1 MKVMRETIVSTAREL
16 FRSRGYAGAS
26 MNDLADAVGL
36 KKSSLYVR
44 FPNKE
49 ALVPAVLD
57 LTLQETFGQKDLGS
71 RQWDAEFVEVIELI
85 ATTLT
90 DRGRCVGLHL
100 AYGTSD
106 ETPIAKDA
114 VRAFFQAHRDYLSSI
129 LSRAMPVD
137 VARDIATDTL
147 ARLEGATAFVA
158 IFGEKDAMKRAV
170 RLSIAE
176 AQKAAAA
183 NSLSSPS

>member
-1 MKVMRETIVSTAREL
+1 MKVLRETIVSTAREL
-16 FRSRGYAGAS
+16 FRSKGYSGAS

-57 LTLQETFGQKDLGS
+57 LTLQETFGQRDLGS
-71 RQWDAEFVEVIELI
+71 RQWDVEFIEVIELI
-85 ATTLT
+85 AATLI

-106 ETPIAKDA
+106 DTPIAKDA
-114 VRAFFQAHRDYLSSI
+114 VRAFFQAHRDHLSSI
-129 LSRAMPVD
+129 LSRVMPVD

-158 IFGEKDAMKRAV
+158 IFGEKDAVKRAV
-170 RLSIAE
+170 RLSIEE
-176 AQKAAAA
+176 AQKAAETE
-183 NSLSSPS
+183 SLV

>member
-1 MKVMRETIVSTAREL
+1 
-16 FRSRGYAGAS
+16 

-44 FPNKE
+44 FPSKE

-57 LTLQETFGQKDLGS
+57 LTLQETFGQRDLGS

-114 VRAFFQAHRDYLSSI
+114 VRSFFQAHRDHLSSI
-129 LSRAMPVD
+129 LSRAMPVE

-158 IFGEKDAMKRAV
+158 IFGEKDAMERAV
-170 RLSIAE
+170 RLSIEE
-176 AQKAAAA
+176 ARKAGETE
-183 NSLSSPS
+183 SLV

>member
-1 MKVMRETIVSTAREL
+1 MKVTRETIISTAREL

-44 FPNKE
+44 FSNKE

-71 RQWDAEFVEVIELI
+71 RQWETEFVEVIELI

-90 DRGRCVGLHL
+90 DHGRCVGLHL

-106 ETPIAKDA
+106 ETPIAKHA
-114 VRAFFQAHRDYLSSI
+114 VRTFFQAHRDHLSSI

-137 VARDIATDTL
+137 LARDIATDTL

-158 IFGEKDAMKRAV
+158 IFGEKDAMERAV
-170 RLSIAE
+170 RLSIEE
-176 AQKAAAA
+176 AKNAAAA
-183 NSLSSPS
+183 KSLSNR

>member
-1 MKVMRETIVSTAREL
+1 MKVLRETIVSTAREL
-16 FRSRGYAGAS
+16 FRSKGYSGAS

-57 LTLQETFGQKDLGS
+57 LTLQETFGQRDLGS
-71 RQWDAEFVEVIELI
+71 RLWDVEFIEVIELI
-85 ATTLT
+85 AATLI

-106 ETPIAKDA
+106 DTPIAKDA
-114 VRAFFQAHRDYLSSI
+114 VRAFFQAHRDHLSSI
-129 LSRAMPVD
+129 LSRVMPVD

-170 RLSIAE
+170 RLSIEE
-176 AQKAAAA
+176 AQKAAETE
-183 NSLSSPS
+183 SLV